1 MATKNTEY
9 ISPGVFTREYDYS
22 GLAQGIANIG
32 GAVVAPFA
40 DGPAFFPTVVTSP
53 SDLEEKFG
61 IADGTYYGPYT
72 AMEYLKQ
79 QGKVTVVRVGGLTGY
94 WQKDPLVLY
103 ADPGVWLRNNDV
115 AELYNT
121 SFMYVN
127 SEDYLSNISY
137 EHDSEPCTILC
148 DTGSYTDD
156 KIVPYNPDGTVND
169 LYFKHGIYATGRKL
183 EGEDDKKDITAFIN
197 TVSASIGNTD
207 CDSTLMV
214 GVTPEIYNEVSKS
227 LWNSYNS
234 GTLFTLTTK
243 EAFTAFTYCNSE
255 DYINSG
261 SVASHGTGKKTDMA
275 GYEIA
280 WFDAGKFSLHG
291 DIYCTGVSQISES
304 FGKLTQSICTIV
316 PTANINNEAASGA
329 QDIIYKANV
338 VSDSECV
345 FKFVTV
351 ENLPDSDTMIV
362 EGLSTYTQFTS
373 SAWNNTTA
381 NMRFDTSYIKEITG
395 QINAAFGNDQNTAEY
410 VCDYNGEDYISGSL
424 RGGINYAGK
433 NLNIG
438 TVSVK
443 YLCRGKV
450 IRTFNDGFET
460 SVTESIDINDVITS
474 SNYSQSFDGAVNGI
488 FWMSSSYQ
496 GTICTNES
504 AVAGSFSESTPAKPL
519 FSTSMIN
526 PTVADTNAQA
536 CTPDTE
542 SKVIEFKNDPDY
554 FELIGDA
561 NFSNLSFTAR
571 RGTGTCAVTLG
582 LTGIISGSF
591 GGYNGDFKPDNEYE
605 IDPCNPDLT
614 PRQPMI
620 LAVLANTLNGSTQWN
635 SEKLEVY
642 GFNKSVLE
650 QNVSTESAYFGDLN
664 PNENS
669 YSLKLRYSYV
679 DDNENTQEGTYGT
692 YNFSLDEGD
701 NNYIKNVFGTD
712 PKVGDPEK
720 QVYGQK
726 VEAAYNYLLFEDSIK
741 KFIAEKT
748 LSNTATGTRGWKLM
762 ATTGDK
768 FSIGEPLR
776 FTDNY
781 STDLNSGDSEFAITN
796 AYTPWIYSQR
806 ISPFQGTADISAKPT
821 KYKLFR
827 IHTISDG
834 TLSNQKYKIEI
845 SNVKLAGTVPG
856 SNYGSFTLAVR
867 KFSDTDK
874 RPKYL
879 EIFQNLN
886 LDPDSS
892 NFIARR
898 IGDYYAY
905 ITFSGKIIEFGT
917 YENLSKYIRIEMTE
931 NIYPESV
938 VPYGFE
944 AYNSPIGNSA
954 AKYVPVV
961 KYSKASIYSLGIGK
975 YPSGT
980 VFGNSAEASDEL
992 ASLYPNTTIGAGVNN
1007 DTLQYFKPLPA
1018 YGEFDANG
1026 SNIDF
1031 DLEDPVYGTDNGI
1044 NYANYYAQGENT
1056 DVSEALNPE
1065 LSGSIPSTYDSVNE
1079 SKYVKMRKFVVG
1091 FQGGFDGQW
1100 PAIPINLGSDITP
1113 GNTQGFDC
1121 TNIKSAG
1128 SIAYKQCI
1136 SAIGNADEFDIN
1148 LVVTPGLFYQHH
1160 PYVCGLVIDTCENR
1174 GDCFYVMDNIVF
1186 PKSNQSV
1193 DLIDA
1198 AVSCVATL
1206 DTNYAATYYP
1216 WVKIL
1221 DTNLNKIIAVPPSV
1235 VIPSIYAQSDKT
1247 AGCEW
1252 YCPAGLN
1259 RGGISQAVQ
1268 VLDRLTQAD
1277 RDVLYEGRVNPI
1289 AAFPGQGIV
1298 VWGQKTL
1305 QQSASALDRINVRRL
1320 LISVKKYISSL
1331 SRYLIFEQNVA
1342 ATRNKFLSIVN
1353 PYMESI
1359 QQRNGFYAFKVVM
1372 DETNNTDDVI
1382 DQNILRG
1389 NIMIKPVKAIE
1400 FVVLDFSVY
1409 STGASFEEH

>member
-9 ISPGVFTREYDYS
+9 ISPGVFTRENDYS

-53 SDLEEKFG
+53 SELEDKFG
-61 IADGTYYGPYT
+61 ISDGTYYGPYT

-94 WQKDPLVLY
+94 WQKNPLIVY
-103 ADPGVWLRNNDV
+103 ADPGVWLRNDDI

-127 SEDYLSNISY
+127 SENYLSSIAY
-137 EHDSEPCTILC
+137 EHDSERCGINN
-148 DTGSYTDD
+148 YTD
-156 KIVPYNPDGTVND
+156 IVND
-169 LYFKHGIYATGRKL
+169 ESLLNKEDETFYRHGLYAEGRKL
-183 EGEDDKKDITAFIN
+183 QGEDDEKDIKAFIT
-197 TVSASIGNTD
+197 TVSNSIDNED
-207 CDSTLMV
+207 CNSTLMT
-214 GVTPEIYNEVSKS
+214 GVTPADYAEVSRS
-227 LWNSYNS
+227 LWESYYS
-234 GTLFTLTTK
+234 GTLFTLTTTK
-243 EAFTAFTYCNSE
+243 AFDAFTYRN
-255 DYINSG
+255 DRPFINSG
-261 SVASHGTGKKTDMA
+261 SVASHGTGKESDMA

-280 WFDAGKFSLHG
+280 WFDAGKFYLQG
-291 DIYCTGVSQISES
+291 DIYCTGISQLSGNLGQ
-304 FGKLTQSICTIV
+304 FTQSVCTIA
-316 PTANINNEAASGA
+316 PTANPDNSVAPDA
-329 QDIIYKANV
+329 QNIIYKANLV
-338 VSDSECV
+338 TDSECV

-351 ENLPDSDTMIV
+351 KNLPTIAEMDVT
-362 EGLSTYTQFTS
+362 GLSTYTNFTG
-373 SAWNNTTA
+373 SAWNNTSA
-381 NMRFDTSYIKEITG
+381 SMAYDTSYIKQITG

-410 VCDYNGEDYISGSL
+410 VCDYDGRDYPSGSL

-438 TVSVK
+438 NITVK
-443 YLCRGKV
+443 CLCRGTV
-450 IRTFNDGFET
+450 IRTFDEQGFET
-460 SVTESIDINDVITS
+460 SVTASTDTSSVITS
-474 SNYSQSFDGAVNGI
+474 SNYSQSTDGVVNGI

-496 GTICTNES
+496 GTICTNET
-504 AVAGSFSESTPAKPL
+504 AVAGSFSESTPTNPL
-519 FSTSMIN
+519 FKTTMIN
-526 PTVADTNAQA
+526 PTVPDSNEQA
-536 CTPDTE
+536 CTPDTT
-542 SKVIEFKNDPDY
+542 SNVIEFKNDPDY

-571 RGTGTCAVTLG
+571 RGSGTCAVTLG

-591 GGYNGDFKPDNEYE
+591 GGYNGQFKPDNEYE

-620 LAVLANTLNGSTQWN
+620 LAVLANTLNGSSQWN

-642 GFNKSVLE
+642 GFNTSVLE
-650 QNVSTESAYFGDLN
+650 QNVSTKPAYFGSID
-664 PNENS
+664 PSENS
-669 YSLKLRYSYV
+669 YSLQLKYSFV
-679 DDNENTQEGTYGT
+679 NDNEETQSGTYGT

-712 PKVGDPEK
+712 PRVGDPEK

-741 KFIAEKT
+741 KFVAEKT
-748 LSNTATGTRGWKLM
+748 LSTTPTTTRGWKLKV
-762 ATTGDK
+762 TTGDK
-768 FSIGEPLR
+768 FSIGEALR

-781 STDLNSGDSEFAITN
+781 STDLNAGDSEFAITN
-796 AYTPWIYSQR
+796 AYTPWIYSQK
-806 ISPFQGTADISAKPT
+806 IAPFKGTADVSAKPT

-827 IHTISDG
+827 VHTISDG

-856 SNYGSFTLAVR
+856 SKYGTFTLAVR

-879 EIFQNLN
+879 EIFQNLT

-917 YENLSKYIRIEMTE
+917 YDNLSKYIRIEMSE
-931 NIYPESV
+931 NIYPETV
-938 VPYGFE
+938 VPYGFQ
-944 AYNSPIGNSA
+944 AYSSPIGNSA
-954 AKYVPVV
+954 TGYVPVV
-961 KYSKASIYSLGIGK
+961 KYSKASIYSLNIGK

-980 VFGNSAEASDEL
+980 VFGNSAESSDEL
-992 ASLYPNTTIGAGVNN
+992 SSLYPTTTPGVGVNN
-1007 DTLQYFKPLPA
+1007 DTLQYLKPLPA
-1018 YGEFDANG
+1018 YSEFDSNG
-1026 SNIDF
+1026 NNIDF

-1044 NYANYYAQGENT
+1044 DYAKYYAQGENT
-1056 DVSEALNPE
+1056 DVSEALDPD
-1065 LSGSIPSTYDSVNE
+1065 LKGAIPSTYDAVNE
-1079 SKYVKMRKFVVG
+1079 SKYVRMRKFIVG

-1136 SAIGNADEFDIN
+1136 AAVGNADEFDIN
-1148 LVVTPGLFYQHH
+1148 LIVTPGLFYQHH
-1160 PYVCGLVIDTCENR
+1160 PYACGLVIDTCENR

-1193 DLIDA
+1193 DMIDA
-1198 AVSCVATL
+1198 AVNCVATL

-1221 DTNLNKIIAVPPSV
+1221 DTNLNKIIPVPPSV
-1235 VIPSIYAQSDKT
+1235 VIPSIYAQSDKIS
-1247 AGCEW
+1247 GCEW

-1305 QQSASALDRINVRRL
+1305 QREASARDRINVRRL

-1342 ATRNKFLSIVN
+1342 VTRNKFLSIVK

-1372 DETNNTDDVI
+1372 DETNNTDDII
-1382 DQNILRG
+1382 DQNILKG

-1409 STGASFEEH
+1409 STGASFEEY

>member
-1 MATKNTEY
+1 MATTNTEY
-9 ISPGVFTREYDYS
+9 ISPGAFTREYDYS

-40 DGPAFFPTVVTSP
+40 DGPAFFPTVVTSL
-53 SDLEEKFG
+53 SELEEKFG

-72 AMEYLKQ
+72 AKEYLKQ
-79 QGKVTVVRVGGLTGY
+79 QGKVTVVRAGGLTGY
-94 WQKDPLVLY
+94 WQKNPLVIY
-103 ADPGVWLRNNDV
+103 ADPGVWLRDNDI

-127 SEDYLSNISY
+127 SENYLSNIDY
-137 EHDSEPCTILC
+137 VHDSMPCGINYCT
-148 DTGSYTDD
+148 DSYDGTTADD
-156 KIVPYNPDGTVND
+156 KDY
-169 LYFKHGIYATGRKL
+169 YKHGIFATGRRL
-183 EGEDDKKDITAFIN
+183 SDDGDEKDIKSFIN
-197 TVSASIGNTD
+197 TVSASIGNTTD
-207 CDSTLMV
+207 KNLYFD
-214 GVTPEIYNEVSKS
+214 VTAEQYYEVSRS
-227 LWNSYNS
+227 LWDSFES
-234 GTLFTLTTK
+234 GTLFTITTK
-243 EAFTAFTYCNSE
+243 NVFSAFTYNNE
-255 DYINSG
+255 QGFINSG
-261 SVASHGTGKKTDMA
+261 SVASHGTGLKTDMA

-280 WFDAGKFSLHG
+280 FFNADEFKLSGS
-291 DIYCTGVSQISES
+291 IYYYGTYETDEN
-304 FGKLTQSICTIV
+304 FGQEVEGECRIV
-316 PTANINNEAASGA
+316 NTAQNEDVVEGA
-329 QDIIYKANV
+329 QNIIYKANV
-338 VSDSECV
+338 VDNSEVV
-345 FKFVTV
+345 FKFVT
-351 ENLPDSDTMIV
+351 I
-362 EGLSTYTQFTS
+362 EGLPPVNEIKVNGLKTYTSTVGN
-373 SAWNNTTA
+373 AWNKTKATLA
-381 NMRFDTSYIKEITG
+381 YDTSFIRQISG
-395 QINAAFGNDQNTAEY
+395 QINAAFGKNQNTAEY
-410 VCDYNGEDYISGSL
+410 VCDYDGTDYNSGSL

-438 TVSVK
+438 SVTVK
-443 YLCRGKV
+443 YLTRGTLVREFDSQGEEISCEVVDDVNHV
-450 IRTFNDGFET
+450 IIGDEY
-460 SVTESIDINDVITS
+460 
-474 SNYSQSFDGAVNGI
+474 NYEAGSGTVPNGI

-496 GTICTNES
+496 GTMSGTET
-504 AVAGSFSESTPAKPL
+504 AVAGAFAESTPEKPL

-526 PTVADTNAQA
+526 KTEASANGQA
-536 CTPDTE
+536 CTPNTT
-542 SKVIEFKNDPDY
+542 SNVVEFVNDPDY
-554 FELIGDA
+554 FELIGSA

-591 GGYNGDFKPDNEYE
+591 GGYNGDFKYDNEDE
-605 IDPCNPDLT
+605 IDPCNPDIT
-614 PRQPMI
+614 PRQPMV

-635 SEKLEVY
+635 SERLEVY
-642 GFNKSVLE
+642 GFATSELD
-650 QNVSTESAYFGDLN
+650 QNVSSTPAYFGNLN
-664 PNENS
+664 PLENS
-669 YSLKLRYSYV
+669 YYLKLKYSYV
-679 DDNENTQEGTYGT
+679 DDNGNTQEGTYGT

-701 NNYIKNVFGTD
+701 NDYIKNVFGTD
-712 PKVGDPEK
+712 PRVGDPEK
-720 QVYGQK
+720 QVAGQK

-748 LSNTATGTRGWKLM
+748 LPSTPTTSRGWKIR
-762 ATTGDK
+762 ATTGKD
-768 FSIGEPLR
+768 FAIGEMLR

-781 STDLNSGDSEFAITN
+781 STNLNAGDSEFAITN
-796 AYTPWIYSQR
+796 AYTPWIYSQK
-806 ISPFQGTADISAKPT
+806 IAPFQGTADVSAKPT

-827 IHTISDG
+827 VHTISDG

-856 SNYGSFTLAVR
+856 SEYGTFTLAVR

-879 EIFQNLN
+879 EIFPNLS

-905 ITFSGKIIEFGT
+905 ITFAGKIIEFGT
-917 YENLSKYIRIEMTE
+917 YDNLSKYIRIEMSDVV
-931 NIYPESV
+931 YPKSV
-938 VPYGFE
+938 VPYGFQ
-944 AYNSPIGNSA
+944 AYSSPIGSTA
-954 AKYVPVV
+954 TQYVPIV
-961 KYSKASIYSLGIGK
+961 KYSKASIYSLNIGK

-992 ASLYPNTTIGAGVNN
+992 SSLYPNTTIGVGVNN

-1018 YGEFDANG
+1018 YGEYDSNG

-1031 DLEDPVYGTDNGI
+1031 DLEDPVYGVDSGI
-1044 NYANYYAQGENT
+1044 DYSKYYAHGEDT
-1056 DVSEALNPE
+1056 DVSEALDPA

-1079 SKYVKMRKFVVG
+1079 SKYVKMRKFIVG

-1100 PAIPINLGSDITP
+1100 PAIPINLGSDIIP

-1136 SAIGNADEFDIN
+1136 AAIGNADEFDIN
-1148 LVVTPGLFYQHH
+1148 LIVTPGLFYQHH
-1160 PYVCGLVIDTCENR
+1160 PYICDLTIDTCEKR
-1174 GDCFYVMDNIVF
+1174 GDCFYIMDNIVF

-1193 DLIDA
+1193 DLISSA
-1198 AVSCVATL
+1198 INCVSTL

-1216 WVKIL
+1216 WIKIL
-1221 DTNLNKIIAVPPSV
+1221 DTNLNKIISVPPSV
-1235 VIPSIYAQSDKT
+1235 IIPAIYAQSDKT

-1259 RGGISQAVQ
+1259 RGGITQAVQ

-1277 RDVLYEGRVNPI
+1277 RDELYEGRVNPI

-1305 QQSASALDRINVRRL
+1305 QRNASALDRINVRRL

-1331 SRYLIFEQNVA
+1331 SRYLVFEQNVSV
-1342 ATRNKFLSIVN
+1342 TRNKFLSIVN

-1382 DQNILRG
+1382 DQNILKG
-1389 NIMIKPVKAIE
+1389 NIMIKPVRAIE

-1409 STGASFEEH
+1409 ATGASFEEH